1 MREISE
7 VIEMTGQS
15 NLEGPGVRLGR
26 RVDIETTDKVANAV
40 PQPPAATPSADH
52 VGFRG
57 LQGDVG
63 ELTGLWNFVKLR
75 TVPTHMARGAKDDPA
90 KDEKRAMW
98 YLRKIP
104 LLEGVDQARLQE
116 LAAAVE
122 IREIP
127 RRQVIYLPGDPGDR
141 VFFINGGRVKCSKVT
156 RDGKELTLAYRGA
169 GQLFGELCIID
180 GTPRDEMAEAMK
192 NAIITEVPRELFTE
206 LLQTDNKLCFN
217 FACIVGDRRRQIE
230 TKLEHLVFRDVQA
243 KLAALLLELGGEY
256 GVECE
261 DGLQI
266 GLKITHQ
273 EMANLIGST
282 RETISLTLAQF
293 KKKNLL
299 DLNGR
304 TVVLKNQEGLSAMT

>member
-1 MREISE
+1 
-7 VIEMTGQS
+7 
-15 NLEGPGVRLGR
+15 
-26 RVDIETTDKVANAV
+26 
-40 PQPPAATPSADH
+40 
-52 VGFRG
+52 
-57 LQGDVG
+57 
-63 ELTGLWNFVKLR
+63 
-75 TVPTHMARGAKDDPA
+75 MARLSKDDNA

-104 LLEGVDQARLQE
+104 LLEGVASAKLTE

-169 GQLFGELCIID
+169 GNIFGELCIID

-192 NAIITEVPRELFTE
+192 NAIITEVPRELFVD
-206 LLQTDNKLCFN
+206 LLKSDAALCFN
-217 FACIVGDRRRQIE
+217 FACIVGERRRQIE

-243 KLAALLLELGGEY
+243 KLAALLLELGEEY
-256 GVECE
+256 GVDSE
-261 DGLQI
+261 DGTQI

-293 KKKNLL
+293 KKKGLL

-304 TVVLKNQEGLSAMT
+304 TVVLKDQEGLGAMT

>member
-1 MREISE
+1 
-7 VIEMTGQS
+7 
-15 NLEGPGVRLGR
+15 
-26 RVDIETTDKVANAV
+26 
-40 PQPPAATPSADH
+40 
-52 VGFRG
+52 
-57 LQGDVG
+57 
-63 ELTGLWNFVKLR
+63 
-75 TVPTHMARGAKDDPA
+75 MARASSQEA
-90 KDEKRAMW
+90 SARDEKRALW

-104 LLEGVDQARLQE
+104 LLEGVPADKLAE
-116 LAAAVE
+116 LAAAVDL
-122 IREIP
+122 REIP

-169 GQLFGELCIID
+169 GHIFGELCVID
-180 GTPRDEMAEAMK
+180 GRPRDEMAEAMK
-192 NAIITEVPRELFTE
+192 NAIITELPREIFQE
-206 LLQTDNKLCFN
+206 LLLSDSKLTFA
-217 FACIVGDRRRQIE
+217 FACIIGNRRRQIE

-256 GVECE
+256 GVEHE

-293 KKKNLL
+293 KKKGLL

-304 TVVLKNQEGLSAMT
+304 TVVLKDQGGLGAMT

>member
-1 MREISE
+1 
-7 VIEMTGQS
+7 
-15 NLEGPGVRLGR
+15 
-26 RVDIETTDKVANAV
+26 
-40 PQPPAATPSADH
+40 
-52 VGFRG
+52 
-57 LQGDVG
+57 
-63 ELTGLWNFVKLR
+63 
-75 TVPTHMARGAKDDPA
+75 
-90 KDEKRAMW
+90 MW

-104 LLEGVDQARLQE
+104 LLDGVPSDRLTQ
-116 LAAAVE
+116 LAQAVE

-169 GQLFGELCIID
+169 GQIFGELCVID
-180 GTPRDEMAEAMK
+180 STPRSEMAEAMK
-192 NAIITEVPRELFTE
+192 NAIITEIPRDTFHDLM
-206 LLQTDNKLCFN
+206 LSDAKLAFS
-217 FACIVGDRRRQIE
+217 FATVVGERRRAIE

-243 KLAALLLELGGEY
+243 KLAALLLELAGEY
-256 GVECE
+256 GVEHE

-293 KKKNLL
+293 KKKKLL

-304 TVVLKNQEGLSAMT
+304 SVVLKNQEGLSAMT

>member
-1 MREISE
+1 MA
-7 VIEMTGQS
+7 
-15 NLEGPGVRLGR
+15 
-26 RVDIETTDKVANAV
+26 K
-40 PQPPAATPSADH
+40 PA
-52 VGFRG
+52 
-57 LQGDVG
+57 QQ
-63 ELTGLWNFVKLR
+63 E
-75 TVPTHMARGAKDDPA
+75 A
-90 KDEKRAMW
+90 KDEKRAIW

-104 LLEGVDQARLQE
+104 MFETVPANTLAE
-116 LAAAVE
+116 LALLVE
-122 IREIP
+122 IREIA

-169 GQLFGELCIID
+169 GQMFGELCVID

-192 NAIITEVPRELFTE
+192 NAIITELPREVFQE
-206 LLQTDNKLCFN
+206 LLLTDAKLA
-217 FACIVGDRRRQIE
+217 FAFASIVGERRKQIE

-243 KLAALLLELGGEY
+243 KLAALLLELGEEY
-256 GVECE
+256 GVEHE
-261 DGLQI
+261 EGLQI

-293 KKKNLL
+293 KKKGLL

-304 TVVLKNQEGLSAMT
+304 SVVLKDQSGLGAMT

>member
-1 MREISE
+1 
-7 VIEMTGQS
+7 
-15 NLEGPGVRLGR
+15 
-26 RVDIETTDKVANAV
+26 
-40 PQPPAATPSADH
+40 
-52 VGFRG
+52 
-57 LQGDVG
+57 
-63 ELTGLWNFVKLR
+63 
-75 TVPTHMARGAKDDPA
+75 MARQSDSSA
-90 KDEKRAMW
+90 KDEKRALW

-104 LLEGVDQARLQE
+104 LLEGVPSDRLTQ
-116 LAAAVE
+116 LSQAVE

-169 GQLFGELCIID
+169 GQMFGELCVVE

-192 NAIITEVPRELFTE
+192 NAIITEVPRDVFRE
-206 LLQTDNKLCFN
+206 LLLSDAKLAFS
-217 FACIVGDRRRQIE
+217 FACIVGERRRAIE

-243 KLAALLLELGGEY
+243 KLAALLLELGEEY
-256 GVECE
+256 GVEHE
-261 DGLQI
+261 DGMQI

-293 KKKNLL
+293 KKKGLL

-304 TVVLKNQEGLSAMT
+304 SVVLKDHEGLSAIA

>member
-1 MREISE
+1 MPR
-7 VIEMTGQS
+7 
-15 NLEGPGVRLGR
+15 
-26 RVDIETTDKVANAV
+26 
-40 PQPPAATPSADH
+40 PPSDAS
-52 VGFRG
+52 
-57 LQGDVG
+57 
-63 ELTGLWNFVKLR
+63 
-75 TVPTHMARGAKDDPA
+75 A

-104 LLEGVDQARLQE
+104 LLEGVPADRLTA
-116 LAAAVE
+116 LAQAVE

-141 VFFINGGRVKCSKVT
+141 VYFINGGRVKCSKVT

-169 GQLFGELCIID
+169 GQMFGELCVVE

-192 NAIITEVPRELFTE
+192 NAIITEIPRDVFRD
-206 LLQTDNKLCFN
+206 LLLSDAKLAFS
-217 FACIVGDRRRQIE
+217 FACTVGERRRAIE

-243 KLAALLLELGGEY
+243 KLAALLIELGDEY
-256 GVECE
+256 GVEHE
-261 DGLQI
+261 EGTQI

-293 KKKNLL
+293 KKKGLL

-304 TVVLKNQEGLSAMT
+304 SVVLKDHEGLSAIA

>member
-1 MREISE
+1 MAKA
-7 VIEMTGQS
+7 GK
-15 NLEGPGVRLGR
+15 
-26 RVDIETTDKVANAV
+26 DAAV
-40 PQPPAATPSADH
+40 
-52 VGFRG
+52 
-57 LQGDVG
+57 
-63 ELTGLWNFVKLR
+63 
-75 TVPTHMARGAKDDPA
+75 
-90 KDEKRAMW
+90 KDEKRALW

-104 LLEGVDQARLQE
+104 LLEGVPAERLTE
-116 LAAAVE
+116 LAHEVE

-169 GQLFGELCIID
+169 GQMFGELCVID
-180 GTPRDEMAEAMK
+180 ATPRNEMAEAMK
-192 NAIITEVPRELFTE
+192 NAIITEVPRDLFKE
-206 LLQTDNKLCFN
+206 LLLSDNKLCFA
-217 FACIVGDRRRQIE
+217 FACIIGERRRTIE

-243 KLAALLLELGGEY
+243 KLAALLLELANEY
-256 GVECE
+256 GVEHE
-261 DGLQI
+261 DGTQI

-293 KKKNLL
+293 KKKGLL

-304 TVVLKNQEGLSAMT
+304 SVVLKNQEALGAMT